1 MSDPVRHAT
10 PEDFTELQK
19 KFSEIKH
26 SINNALA
33 VMMALS
39 EMSQRRPDYAEKLAT
54 TVLAKAPQIV
64 ASLQEFTQALN
75 DKFGPKSEG
84 IPDQAK

>member
-1 MSDPVRHAT
+1 MSDDPSISRS
-10 PEDFTELQK
+10 ELAQLQS

-39 EMSQRRPDYAEKLAT
+39 EMSQRRPDYAEKLAS
-54 TVLAKAPQIV
+54 TVLTKAPQIV
-64 ASLQEFTQALN
+64 SSLQEFTQALAE
-75 DKFGPKSEG
+75 KTGPKAEG
-84 IPDQAK
+84 LPTSVP

>member
-1 MSDPVRHAT
+1 MSDPARAVT
-10 PEDFTELQK
+10 TEDFAELQK

-64 ASLQEFTQALN
+64 SSLQEFTQALN
-75 DKFGPKSEG
+75 EKFGPKPEG
-84 IPDQAK
+84 IPESK

>member
-1 MSDPVRHAT
+1 MSEPAGNIT
-10 PEDFTELQK
+10 LEELAQLQR

-54 TVLAKAPQIV
+54 TVLTKAPQIV
-64 ASLQEFTQALN
+64 SSLQEFTQALN
-75 DKFGPKSEG
+75 EKAGAKPEG
-84 IPDQAK
+84 IPESK

>member
-1 MSDPVRHAT
+1 MSDPTHAPT
-10 PEDFTELQK
+10 TGDFAELQK

-64 ASLQEFTQALN
+64 SSLQEFTQALN
-75 DKFGPKSEG
+75 EKFGPKPEG
-84 IPDQAK
+84 IPESK

>member
-1 MSDPVRHAT
+1 MSDSPSVVTA
-10 PEDFTELQK
+10 EELGELQK

-54 TVLAKAPQIV
+54 TVLSKAPQIV
-64 ASLQEFTQALN
+64 SSLQEFTQALN
-75 DKFGPKSEG
+75 DKAGPKPEG
-84 IPDQAK
+84 PAAS

>member
-1 MSDPVRHAT
+1 MSDPDRSITH
-10 PEDFTELQK
+10 EELVQLQR

-54 TVLAKAPQIV
+54 TVLSKAPQIV
-64 ASLQEFTQALN
+64 SSLQEFTQAL
-75 DKFGPKSEG
+75 SEKAG
-84 IPDQAK
+84 AKPEGVPDEAK

>member
-1 MSDPVRHAT
+1 MSETDQTISHEELV
-10 PEDFTELQK
+10 ELQK

-54 TVLAKAPQIV
+54 TVLSKAPQIV
-64 ASLQEFTQALN
+64 SSIQEFTQALN
-75 DKFGPKSEG
+75 EKVGVGPDTG
-84 IPDQAK
+84 R

>member
-1 MSDPVRHAT
+1 MSDSVSVVTA
-10 PEDFTELQK
+10 EELGQLQK

-75 DKFGPKSEG
+75 EKVGPKPEG
-84 IPDQAK
+84 PV